1 MEQSFLNPDGTIL
14 FTPTAGFTGQATF
27 QYTVSDGNG
36 STDTGT
42 VTVTVGGSGGPPV
55 DTTASA
61 PTLTVQQGNVGGE
74 NTAIPLVISAA
85 LNDTDGSE
93 TLTLTIDFEGQGLVA
108 PIGAVLSDGV
118 HTFVVAAG
126 NTTADITGW
135 TLSNLT
141 ITPPADSDQDI
152 LFKVTAT
159 STESNG
165 GATSSVSEFA
175 GVTVVS
181 EGTGVQ
187 EIFQLESL
195 IALNGIAEN
204 GFRLDGPIA
213 DGDDDGFTDFTEFGL
228 SVSGAG
234 DINGDGF
241 ADMIVG
247 ARGVHA
253 NGKSGASYV
262 VFGGPFWFSSTLS
275 VDDDLVGHGFRLDG
289 IAGLDNAGYDVSGG
303 GDINGD
309 GHDDLIISAPF
320 AGTGSVYVSFGHP
333 GGYAATASLAG
344 AVEFYDSVASQIGFA
359 VGNAGD
365 VNGDGVSDLIIGRT
379 GGAAIVYG
387 NDALSGPFDLATL
400 DGLDGFIASNA
411 PFAGSSVSGAGDVNG
426 DGYDDVIIGTN
437 VSGAAGNAYVVFG
450 GASGAANVL
459 LDELDGNNGFRLT
472 VDDPLNGVQLG
483 ADSEQ
488 CRRRQRRRVRRHH
501 RGRGVQRH
509 A

>member
-1 MEQSFLNPDGTIL
+1 MKAPIGWTASGLSSSRTTRSRCCGNNAVLAKDDAANTTLDTPVVINPSSLTANDFDFDVDTLTITSVQGAVNGTVFLNPDGTIL
-14 FTPTAGFTGQATF
+14 FTPTAGFSGQATF
-27 QYTVSDGNG
+27 DYTVSDGNG

-42 VTVTVGGSGGPPV
+42 VTVTVGGGGGPPV

-74 NTAIPLVISAA
+74 NTAIPLVISAV

-93 TLTLTIDFEGQGLVA
+93 TLTLTIDFDGPGMVA

-213 DGDDDGFTDFTEFGL
+213 DGNGDGFTDFTEFGL

-253 NGKSGASYV
+253 NGNLYSGASYV

-275 VDDDLVGHGFRLDG
+275 VDDSRRARFPARRHRGSGQC
-289 IAGLDNAGYDVSGG
+289 GL
-303 GDINGD
+303 
-309 GHDDLIISAPF
+309 
-320 AGTGSVYVSFGHP
+320 
-333 GGYAATASLAG
+333 
-344 AVEFYDSVASQIGFA
+344 
-359 VGNAGD
+359 
-365 VNGDGVSDLIIGRT
+365 
-379 GGAAIVYG
+379 
-387 NDALSGPFDLATL
+387 
-400 DGLDGFIASNA
+400 
-411 PFAGSSVSGAGDVNG
+411 
-426 DGYDDVIIGTN
+426 
-437 VSGAAGNAYVVFG
+437 
-450 GASGAANVL
+450 
-459 LDELDGNNGFRLT
+459 
-472 VDDPLNGVQLG
+472 
-483 ADSEQ
+483 
-488 CRRRQRRRVRRHH
+488 RRQRRRRHQWRRP
-501 RGRGVQRH
+501 R
-509 A
+509 